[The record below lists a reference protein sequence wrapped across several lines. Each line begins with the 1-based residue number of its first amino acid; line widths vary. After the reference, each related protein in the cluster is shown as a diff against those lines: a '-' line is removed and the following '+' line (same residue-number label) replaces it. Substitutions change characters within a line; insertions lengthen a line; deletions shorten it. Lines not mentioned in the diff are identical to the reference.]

1 MGNAIYHY
9 DYRSYSG
16 YEPNRVNLGD
26 YIQSIAASQYFK
38 KIDYTIDR
46 DSLFDV
52 KEQTNVIGN
61 GWYVLDKER
70 HTPSDCLNI
79 LPVSVHINNR
89 SEEVVDIIK
98 RISKGNPVGCR
109 DVATLSFLQENRVD
123 SYFSSCLTTT
133 IDKKNIT
140 NSEKRSGI
148 VFADLDVFEKKTENI
163 SFK

>member
-1 MGNAIYHY
+1 M
-9 DYRSYSG
+9 
-16 YEPNRVNLGD
+16 
-26 YIQSIAASQYFK
+26 
-38 KIDYTIDR
+38 
-46 DSLFDV
+46 FDV